1 MPGSISISDSL
12 IIEMYSDGFGI
23 SQGSWI
29 IISPVTF
36 VSANPVKNI
45 PSFDD
50 AINGPGSPWMPLSP
64 RGPLGPIGP
73 TIWQQLNILFLNSN
87 FSFNSLML
95 FDNIKNTSFI

>member
-1 MPGSISISDSL
+1 MPGPISILDSL

-50 AINGPGSPWMPLSP
+50 AINGPGSPWIPLSP
-64 RGPLGPIGP
+64 RGPLGPIWP
-73 TIWQQLNILFLNSN
+73 TIGSSSIFYFLILTFLLTHQC
-87 FSFNSLML
+87 FLL
-95 FDNIKNTSFI
+95 T